1 MHDNCDQRLTILRP
15 PNSDKHV
22 MRSKFTDHMRDTV
35 TLLSDIELNISLSD
49 GDMAMTATV

>member
-1 MHDNCDQRLTILRP
+1 
-15 PNSDKHV
+15 
-22 MRSKFTDHMRDTV
+22 MRDTTV